1 MIACRGNS
9 MNILLINV
17 PSRRGIAGF
26 GVPWGLLY
34 VGSIIERCGHQARII
49 DPYLDDIEL
58 REFDNGHFFDKIDK
72 IIEDYKPS
80 IIGYGGIA
88 TSYGRTKQLSL
99 HIKSKYP
106 KIVQIAGGALASV
119 YELLLTKTKVDVVFH
134 GEADV
139 SLPIFL
145 RRFEKKETIYDILG
159 LSYPLDGRA
168 VRNDPAEQI
177 KDLDEIP
184 FPAYQLIDVSRYLSP
199 VKNRLEMY
207 EDLLLSDSI
216 ISNARARVGSRTH
229 YIEIPTSSGCTNR
242 CLFCYRHVRGVR
254 RHSVDYVT
262 NHIKYIKEKYGVSG
276 FYFYDELFNSDYG
289 WVMELCDA
297 IEKNNLDIFYVVPG
311 ARADKVDE
319 RMLIRLKET
328 GCIEVDYGQESG
340 SDTILREYRKGISS
354 QQNRRITKLTLDL
367 GMACCVQLVIGS
379 PKETTETIY
388 ETIQFLKDVDAYKFS
403 LNYLVPLP
411 ETPIWRYVEEN
422 KLVQDVEEYLDF
434 VAEHGGAP
442 LINLTKEPDKVWRH
456 WGQIMREE
464 LKLYY
469 HKKTKPKTY
478 YIYALY
484 VYLGN
489 TIPDWIKT
497 SIPKAI
503 RRVARS
509 ILKMQ

>member
-1 MIACRGNS
+1 

-17 PSRRGIAGF
+17 PSRRGLSGF
-26 GVPWGLLY
+26 GLPWGLLY
-34 VGSIIERCGHQARII
+34 VGSIIERCGHKARVI

-58 REFDNGHFFDKIDK
+58 REFDDGRFFDKIDK
-72 IIEDYKPS
+72 IIDDYKPS

-88 TSYGRTKQLSL
+88 TSYGRTKRISL
-99 HIKSKYP
+99 HVNSKYP

-119 YELLLTKTKVDVVFH
+119 YDLLLTKTKVDVVFH

-139 SLPIFL
+139 SLPLFL
-145 RRFEKKETIYDILG
+145 ERFEKKEKIYDLPGISYS
-159 LSYPLDGRA
+159 LSGK
-168 VRNDPAEQI
+168 VTRNNPAEQI

-184 FPAYQLIDVSRYLSP
+184 FPAYHLIDVSQYLSP

-216 ISNARARVGSRTH
+216 ISNARERVGSKTH

-242 CLFCYRHVRGVR
+242 CLFCYRHVQGIR
-254 RHSVDYVT
+254 RHSVDYVI
-262 NHIKYIKEKYGVSG
+262 NHIRYLKEKYRVSG

-289 WVMELCDA
+289 WVMELCDE
-297 IEKNNLDIFYVVPG
+297 IEKNNLDIFYIVPG

-319 RMLIRLKET
+319 RMLRRLKET
-328 GCIEVDYGQESG
+328 GCIEVGYGQESG

-354 QQNRRITKLTLDL
+354 QQNRKITKLTGEL

-388 ETIQFLKDVDAYKFS
+388 ETIQFLKDVDSYKFS

-411 ETPIWRYVEEN
+411 ETPIWRHVEEN
-422 KLVQDVEEYLDF
+422 KLVQNVEEYLDL
-434 VAEHGGAP
+434 VAEQGGAP
-442 LINLTKEPDKVWRH
+442 VINLTKEPDKVWGR
-456 WGQIMREE
+456 WGQLMREE

-469 HKKTKPKTY
+469 YKKAKPRTY
-478 YIYALY
+478 YLYAFY
-484 VYLGN
+484 VSLGK
-489 TIPDWIKT
+489 TIPNWIKT
-497 SIPKAI
+497 IIPKPI
-503 RRVARS
+503 RRIVRD
-509 ILKMQ
+509 ILKM